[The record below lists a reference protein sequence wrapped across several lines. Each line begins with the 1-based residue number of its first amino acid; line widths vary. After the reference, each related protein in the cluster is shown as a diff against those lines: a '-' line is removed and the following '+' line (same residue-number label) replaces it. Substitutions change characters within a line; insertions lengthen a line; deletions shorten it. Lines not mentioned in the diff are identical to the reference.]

1 MKKAVFTL
9 LLSFVLLAGLL
20 PVVEGRAAVAADGVR
35 TIEIDFGNEQDLERF
50 LPVFAL
56 DEVAPGKV
64 ESLDA
69 HWRKNGDSITRVND
83 NGEEVDSANSQASLF
98 LNDVLVKY
106 FEIETELKIG
116 DIQGLAG
123 IIFGG
128 WNLNPRFAQGAE
140 IFYLSKDRKV
150 GFWGSH
156 LRGPGGNLESGVIP
170 SLSATDYN
178 RIKLRVTKGL
188 LEVFVDDVSVFDVKV
203 PENRIFEGR
212 VGIYTTKMDA
222 TFRSFKLTQLDEA
235 GNPVDV
241 AERTTVTSVA
251 FAEDE
256 LSKQLSEGKFRLN
269 YAVSPANAANR
280 EVSFNVV
287 NSAVASVSTSGEVN
301 LLGEGV
307 TEILIYTKDG
317 YFSDSLL
324 LQVTEPEVV
333 MTGLRLSKESV
344 TLRMGESD
352 GLIAIVTPDILEDYS
367 ISWRSSDTT
376 VVMVANGKLTPV
388 APGTATIT
396 VRDDTR
402 TFTATCE
409 VTVLAA
415 DGNGGG
421 GCNRAASACLA
432 GLGLAVLAAFKR
444 AVR

>member
-1 MKKAVFTL
+1 M
-9 LLSFVLLAGLL
+9 
-20 PVVEGRAAVAADGVR
+20 
-35 TIEIDFGNEQDLERF
+35 
-50 LPVFAL
+50 
-56 DEVAPGKV
+56 
-64 ESLDA
+64 
-69 HWRKNGDSITRVND
+69 
-83 NGEEVDSANSQASLF
+83 
-98 LNDVLVKY
+98 
-106 FEIETELKIG
+106 
-116 DIQGLAG
+116 
-123 IIFGG
+123 
-128 WNLNPRFAQGAE
+128 
-140 IFYLSKDRKV
+140 
-150 GFWGSH
+150 
-156 LRGPGGNLESGVIP
+156 
-170 SLSATDYN
+170 
-178 RIKLRVTKGL
+178 
-188 LEVFVDDVSVFDVKV
+188 
-203 PENRIFEGR
+203 
-212 VGIYTTKMDA
+212 
-222 TFRSFKLTQLDEA
+222 
-235 GNPVDV
+235 
-241 AERTTVTSVA
+241 
-251 FAEDE
+251 
-256 LSKQLSEGKFRLN
+256 
-269 YAVSPANAANR
+269 SPANAANR